1 MAQKLLE
8 EHPSKKIILSEIKSM
23 KNLDLRKVEGKGQKV
38 DTPVYIFV
46 ESSGDLT
53 RSDARIKLS
62 QRLMKKKIY
71 SDERISKKSTE
82 PASFVKPPVNDKNQY
97 SPLVIVY
104 KSKSGGMQETTLNST
119 ITELFPLIA
128 FESGISERLNE
139 DAFYNQIQSNFNPKS
154 SIFVDDKDAI
164 AGKKFIEDAERSS
177 QFNLKIRN
185 AIGALKYLKQQNKG
199 KKIAQVK
206 WGYRRKPTGVNA
218 SHRGDIFV
226 KFDDGKMLGLSL
238 KAGGA
243 GTKEPK
249 FNTYVSAVMNDGF
262 GDSETYALWQKES
275 YEKYYKQVPGILD
288 FSFYGKDQ
296 MVDAVAQLEFQN
308 NREYE
313 RLYNEQLDWLR
324 GKLIDYMMANPDATK
339 QWLLNSVAA
348 VDENVPTLLV
358 KLVGD
363 KATVEDDENILAE
376 CVQRSKKGK
385 AGLKVKRSPTSKQNI
400 IITLKCRD
408 HDTKFQFS
416 VRTNQVGAKHKLGQ
430 FIRLAFKYN
439 GVVK

>member
-82 PASFVKPPVNDKNQY
+82 PASFVKPPVNDKNQD

-104 KSKSGGMQETTLNST
+104 KSKSCGMQETTLNST

-177 QFNLKIRN
+177 QFN
-185 AIGALKYLKQQNKG
+185 
-199 KKIAQVK
+199 
-206 WGYRRKPTGVNA
+206 
-218 SHRGDIFV
+218 
-226 KFDDGKMLGLSL
+226 
-238 KAGGA
+238 
-243 GTKEPK
+243 
-249 FNTYVSAVMNDGF
+249 
-262 GDSETYALWQKES
+262 
-275 YEKYYKQVPGILD
+275 
-288 FSFYGKDQ
+288 
-296 MVDAVAQLEFQN
+296 
-308 NREYE
+308 
-313 RLYNEQLDWLR
+313 
-324 GKLIDYMMANPDATK
+324 
-339 QWLLNSVAA
+339 
-348 VDENVPTLLV
+348 
-358 KLVGD
+358 
-363 KATVEDDENILAE
+363 
-376 CVQRSKKGK
+376 
-385 AGLKVKRSPTSKQNI
+385 
-400 IITLKCRD
+400 
-408 HDTKFQFS
+408 
-416 VRTNQVGAKHKLGQ
+416 
-430 FIRLAFKYN
+430 
-439 GVVK
+439 